1 MANSRN
7 LVVCM
12 AELTGDPLSRV
23 VGHMRSLREAELVI
37 PSKGRGIT
45 APRMT
50 PRDAAALYCV
60 IYASPAIQ
68 ESASTLVELEKLESR
83 QQGRVRVPRHEYYH
97 RHHLPPLTLG
107 LGRHHSVVDGLAA
120 AISFFM
126 QEDKLRGEYEARR
139 GRGKKFGIYANFEIR
154 APQFSA
160 SLTLGVHGVHSE
172 EWIYGRRGELD
183 SVRKGQCSEITLRKL
198 AACLKS

>member
-1 MANSRN
+1 MANSRQ
-7 LVVCM
+7 LVECM
-12 AELTGDPLSRV
+12 AGLTGEPLSRV

-37 PSKGRGIT
+37 PNKGRGIT
-45 APRMT
+45 APQMA

-83 QQGRVRVPRHEYYH
+83 QQGRVRAPRHEYFH
-97 RHHLPPLTLG
+97 QHHLPPLTLG
-107 LGRHHSVVDGLAA
+107 LDRDHSVVDGLAA
-120 AISFFM
+120 AIAFFM
-126 QEDKLRGEYEARR
+126 DEDKLRGDYDARR
-139 GRGKKFGIYANFEIR
+139 GRRKKFGIYANFEVR
-154 APQFSA
+154 APQLSA

-183 SVRKGQCSEITLRKL
+183 SVRTGQCTEITLRKL

>member
-1 MANSRN
+1 MANSRQ
-7 LVVCM
+7 LSECM
-12 AELTGDPLSRV
+12 AALTGDPLSRV
-23 VGHMRSLREAELVI
+23 VGHMRSLREAELII
-37 PSKGRGIT
+37 PNKGRGIT

-68 ESASTLVELEKLESR
+68 ESASTLVELQKLEAR
-83 QQGRVRVPRHEYYH
+83 TQGRVRAPRHELYH
-97 RHHLPPLTLG
+97 RQHLPPVTLG
-107 LGRHHSVVDGLAA
+107 LDRGHSVVDGLAA
-120 AISFFM
+120 AIAFFM
-126 QEDKLRGEYEARR
+126 DEDKQRGGYDERR
-139 GRGKKFGIYANFEIR
+139 GRGQKFGIYANFEIR
-154 APQFSA
+154 APQYSA

-183 SVRKGQCSEITLRKL
+183 SVRKGQCTEITLRKL